1 VAELRE
7 RFGTSVVI
15 DLVRGGRGIFD
26 IEVDTVRIFSKHE
39 LQRFPDAGE
48 IADLVAARQPAT

>member
-15 DLVRGGRGIFD
+15 DLVRGGRGIFEV
-26 IEVDTVRIFSKHE
+26 EVDGTRVFSKHQ
-39 LQRFPDAGE
+39 LGRFPDAGE
-48 IADLVAARQPAT
+48 LADLVAAR

>member
-1 VAELRE
+1 MAELRE